1 MTKEQ
6 FLAAMKKYRAKQDT
20 VNAGKFV
27 AVEAGKGLST
37 NDYTA
42 ADKDKLGTIAENAQV
57 NVIES
62 VSVNNTPLQVTTKG
76 VNIDLSGYAKTSDIS
91 NVYHFKG
98 TVDTYAE
105 LPASD
110 QAVGDVYNVTTAD
123 ASNNVKA
130 GDNVV
135 WNGTAWDNLSGIVDM
150 SGYVAKVEGK
160 GLSTIDVTQEMV
172 DKWNSSA
179 GAEADIT
186 DEEINAIFSE

>member
-1 MTKEQ
+1 MTKAQ

-37 NDYTA
+37 NDYTS

-57 NVIES
+57 NVIET

-76 VNIDLSGYAKTSDIS
+76 VNIDLSEYAKTSDIS
-91 NVYHFKG
+91 NVYHYKG
-98 TVDTYAE
+98 TVATYAE
-105 LPASD
+105 LPASN
-110 QAVGDVYNVTTAD
+110 QAVGDVYNVTAAD

-130 GDNVV
+130 GDNVA
-135 WNGTAWDNLSGIVDM
+135 WNGTGWDNLSGIVDL

-186 DEEINAIFSE
+186 DEEINTIFAE